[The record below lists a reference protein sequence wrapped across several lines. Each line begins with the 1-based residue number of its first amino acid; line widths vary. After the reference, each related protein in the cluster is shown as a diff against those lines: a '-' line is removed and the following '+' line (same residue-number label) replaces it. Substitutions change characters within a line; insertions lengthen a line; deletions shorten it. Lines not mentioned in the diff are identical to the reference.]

1 MATKKDPRLTSRVF
15 SFSAILIFVQTGNRA
30 FFPFFAHIKSDEFF
44 SPLKIEQKTALFA
57 LRVIV
62 LLLGCLLFVLSA

>member
-15 SFSAILIFVQTGNRA
+15 SFNICSNRQSRV
-30 FFPFFAHIKSDEFF
+30 FPFFAHIKSDEFF

-57 LRVIV
+57 LSVIV